1 MNGLICNN
9 LQVHLKTDFHVAI
22 DNGGGSQELG
32 NKEMENPFFQK
43 IYSVVGWKMNLSVLG
58 VISRRVRRFE
68 NDVRNI
74 GEIRCMGLACLPSS
88 CLARWTR
95 DMGNER

>member
-1 MNGLICNN
+1 
-9 LQVHLKTDFHVAI
+9 
-22 DNGGGSQELG
+22 
-32 NKEMENPFFQK
+32 
-43 IYSVVGWKMNLSVLG
+43 LSVLG